1 MEITKDFLIT
11 TLLATLIVAGSTGQG
26 QSATY
31 PEPVGAKTTTSDL
44 LHRIRAKKCIRLLS
58 GRTGDRLANSC
69 NSCRKV
75 NLSRSR
81 PGNAAPVNRNY
92 TIPGDTITD
101 LPFRGP
107 GHTRLLSESTCNT
120 RASREA
126 VKRQSGGKECAQLYR
141 PKSSKDLA
149 ILNTCLL
156 CRSVVA
162 EREDARGRKKRQM
175 FSIAGKSFV
184 PLQPKG
190 AVRVRIISDKS
201 CQ

>member
-1 MEITKDFLIT
+1 MTKWISAT
-11 TLLATLIVAGSTGQG
+11 GLLAVLIVAV
-26 QSATY
+26 ATR
-31 PEPVGAKTTTSDL
+31 PTPAATFPDHVGMKAFPSDL
-44 LHRIRAKKCIRLLS
+44 LHRTRARKCIRLLS
-58 GRTGDRLANSC
+58 SRMGDRLANSC

-81 PGNAAPVNRNY
+81 PGNAAPVNRSY
-92 TIPGDTITD
+92 TIPGNTITD

-107 GHTRLLSESTCNT
+107 GHTRLLSEGACND
-120 RASREA
+120 RASRKSA
-126 VKRQSGGKECAQLYR
+126 AKRSDGKKCAQLYR

-156 CRSVVA
+156 CRSVIA
-162 EREDARGRKKRQM
+162 EREYAGGQKKRQM

-190 AVRVRIISDKS
+190 ATRVRIISDKS